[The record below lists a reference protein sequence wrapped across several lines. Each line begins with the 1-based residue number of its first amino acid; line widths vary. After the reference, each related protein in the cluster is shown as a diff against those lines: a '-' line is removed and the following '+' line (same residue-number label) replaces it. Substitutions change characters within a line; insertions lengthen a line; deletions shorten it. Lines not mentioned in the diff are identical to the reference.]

1 MNLRTLTHTLNLTR
15 RLNMNNRLLLSVATA
30 MTLTGNITLAA
41 PFGTFDPR
49 SLAMGGTGVASG
61 TGANASFYN
70 PALLANELRVIVEFP
85 VIGFQVADPDEL
97 VSDLEEF
104 QNGSELNDL
113 ESAVRNFNLNPT
125 RGNAT
130 GVTDNMITTSDK
142 VATFS
147 NRPLEGALFGGTTV
161 AIPGESYGM
170 AFYLAGQASGG
181 GQLEY
186 KDAQTVTDLT
196 NELNS
201 AFDLQEQ
208 WDTLTPQQRQDQLT
222 ALVTNSKYIQVVP
235 DGSGQ
240 LTISLNEGAVKP
252 QSEIQSRAVLATEF
266 GFSYARNF
274 EFQFGELAIGVTPKF
289 QKITTIDYE
298 ADVDTDPNNVNI
310 EDYMESSSAFNI
322 DIGVA
327 KRYGNGVTTGL
338 VLKNLIP
345 QSFRTVNVTGR
356 GDIEQKPQLRFG
368 AAHAKKW
375 NPVLSSVLAM
385 DLDITENSAGFDD
398 KSRVL
403 GLGAELDLYSTVQL
417 RLGYRSDLSSDSYAD
432 AITAGLGI
440 SPFGVHMDLALSA
453 SPNLAQAYGGLQFGF
468 RY

>member
-1 MNLRTLTHTLNLTR
+1 MK
-15 RLNMNNRLLLSVATA
+15 NRLLLSATTA
-30 MTLTGNITLAA
+30 IALTGNIALAA

-70 PALLANELRVIVEFP
+70 PALLANEHRVIVEFP
-85 VIGFQVADPDEL
+85 IIGFQVADPDEL
-97 VSDLEEF
+97 VSDLDEF
-104 QNGSELNDL
+104 QNGTELNNL
-113 ESAVRNFNLNPT
+113 TSAVNNFNQTPDTLRKDAVINSMRAANT
-125 RGNAT
+125 
-130 GVTDNMITTSDK
+130 K

-196 NELNS
+196 NELDS
-201 AFDLQEQ
+201 AFDLLDQ
-208 WDTLTPQQRQDQLT
+208 WDTLTPQQRENQLT
-222 ALVTNSKYIQVVP
+222 ALVTNSKYIQVAP

-240 LTISLNEGAVKP
+240 LTISLNQDAVKP
-252 QSEIQSRAVLATEF
+252 QSEIQSRAVIATEI

-289 QKITTIDYE
+289 QKITTIDYK

-310 EDYMESSSAFNI
+310 EDYMEGSSAFNI

-327 KRYGNGVTTGL
+327 KHYANGVTTGL

-345 QSFRTVNVTGR
+345 QSFSTVNVTGR
-356 GDIEQKPQLRFG
+356 GDIDQKPQLRFG

-375 NPVLSSVLAM
+375 NQVVSSVLAI

-417 RLGYRSDLSSDSYAD
+417 RFGYRSDLGSDSYAD
-432 AITAGLGI
+432 AITAGLGV

-453 SPNLAQAYGGLQFGF
+453 SPNLEQAYGGLQFGF